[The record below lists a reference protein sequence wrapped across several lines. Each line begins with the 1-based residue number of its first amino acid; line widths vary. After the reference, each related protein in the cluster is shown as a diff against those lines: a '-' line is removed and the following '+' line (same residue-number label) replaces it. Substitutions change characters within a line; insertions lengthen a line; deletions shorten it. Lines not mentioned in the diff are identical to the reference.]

1 MYNCVVTGSTG
12 LVRRIWLCRAT
23 CARLPPPA
31 ALLAPRAQRRPA
43 LAASTGP
50 LTPHHA
56 IYVRLY
62 LIYLILHMSYSP
74 QHTLHGLFTQT
85 YPICPIERPHA
96 SNPKP
101 NASFP
106 QICPLSLTYLAQF
119 GIYTTQDNAI
129 FQSLLIKSLK
139 RRIKKKESNIQLW
152 SHFSFGIFFTKSIY

>member
-74 QHTLHGLFTQT
+74 QHTLHGLFIRSYLT
-85 YPICPIERPHA
+85 CPIH
-96 SNPKP
+96 P
-101 NASFP
+101 NIPYAPFNDLMP
-106 QICPLSLTYLAQF
+106 QIQNQMPH
-119 GIYTTQDNAI
+119 
-129 FQSLLIKSLK
+129 SLK
-139 RRIKKKESNIQLW
+139 YALYP
-152 SHFSFGIFFTKSIY
+152 SHILHNLAFTLHKIMQYSSRFLLNL